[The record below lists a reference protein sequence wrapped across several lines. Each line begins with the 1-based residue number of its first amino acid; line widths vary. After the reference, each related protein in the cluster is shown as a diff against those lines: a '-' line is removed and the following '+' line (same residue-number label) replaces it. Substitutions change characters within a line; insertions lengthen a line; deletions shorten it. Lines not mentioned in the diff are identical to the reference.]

1 MKYFIMFSISLIV
14 LTFSPLVLAQNYSYE
29 LEDTYSFSCMD
40 SEGTPVEIIEDSE
53 LENMGRA
60 SFTLD
65 SHRNYYPNIVFN
77 PAAFSQMDMRI
88 RMFWFAHECGHHS
101 LGHVRQLAFN
111 NITVSNLESD
121 TDCKAVHILT
131 DDYDFSIED
140 ILHISSTLIYSSG
153 LVRGHLPGPT
163 RASFLLSCAF

>member
-1 MKYFIMFSISLIV
+1 MILFILIFPFPV
-14 LTFSPLVLAQNYSYE
+14 FAQNYAYE
-29 LEDTYSFSCMD
+29 LNETHSFSCMD
-40 SEGTPVEIIEDSE
+40 SEGTPVEIIEDSGLEE
-53 LENMGRA
+53 LGHA
-60 SFTLD
+60 SFRMD
-65 SHRNYYPNIVFN
+65 ENYYPNIVFN
-77 PAAFSQMDMRI
+77 PEAFSQMDIRI

-121 TDCKAVHILT
+121 TDCKAVHILIE
-131 DDYDFSIED
+131 DYNFSIQD

-163 RASFLLSCAF
+163 RASLLLSCLF